1 MGRYLDDNV
10 TPQEKQHIEN
20 WYADFEQVEV
30 DYTATDRNRI
40 ESDIRKGVYDQLR
53 KKKSIRLNSWLK
65 IAASILLPLI
75 IGFSAWLLSN
85 QSSTQPAP
93 QRWIALETK
102 AGERKKI
109 TLSDGSEIWMN
120 AASRIL
126 YPAKFASNERQV
138 QLMEGEAFFKIFH
151 NEKHPFRVISP
162 GQIYTRV
169 LGTSFNIC
177 AYAQTNKI
185 IVSVISG
192 KVAVGK
198 DHIEMA
204 RLIKGE
210 GLSLN
215 TKSLVIV
222 SSLAEKADAWT
233 RNEIV
238 FNGHALAD
246 GVKLLSRAFGISI
259 ELAEGV
265 NGNLKCRG
273 NFNLSQGP
281 DEIVKVLCRLH
292 GLSYSS
298 QKDRI
303 LIRPRK

>member
-10 TPQEKQHIEN
+10 TLQEKQHVED
-20 WYADFEQVEV
+20 WYANFEQVEV
-30 DYTATDRNRI
+30 IYTATDRNRI

-53 KKKSIRLNSWLK
+53 KKKSIRLDNWLK
-65 IAASILLPLI
+65 IAASILFPLT
-75 IGFSAWLLSN
+75 IGLSAWLLSN
-85 QSSTQPAP
+85 QPSKQLTLQK
-93 QRWIALETK
+93 WVALETK

-126 YPAKFASNERQV
+126 YPTKFASNERQV
-138 QLMEGEAFFKIFH
+138 KLIEGEAFFKIFH

-185 IVSVISG
+185 IISVISG

-198 DHIEMA
+198 DHTEMA

-215 TKSLVIV
+215 TKSSVMV
-222 SSLAEKADAWT
+222 SGLAEKADAWT

-238 FNGHALAD
+238 FNGHTLAD
-246 GVKLLSRAFGISI
+246 GVKLLSRDFGISI

-273 NFNLSQGP
+273 NFNLNQGP

-298 QKDRI
+298 QKDKI
-303 LIRPRK
+303 LIKPRK